1 MKLFGVFGIVLL
13 PIISHAL
20 SSAPSNTVQAA
31 NELGGLETDFV
42 ERNATPTQVAATK
55 TLALSGVQT
64 SANGKAE
71 TTPSTTPSTTSS
83 SSYNYSY
90 IVALSGHDG
99 SITHYYVSYSD
110 PYVSGAVG
118 VGHSEPMGTST
129 PTPAL
134 SSDCTLAYPGL
145 LSILGIDLGLRLNL
159 LFLGIDACV
168 AL

>member
-1 MKLFGVFGIVLL
+1 MKLFGVFGIALL

-20 SSAPSNTVQAA
+20 SSAPSNSVHV
-31 NELGGLETDFV
+31 NGELDGLEADYV
-42 ERNATPTQVAATK
+42 ERIAMPTQVAATK
-55 TLALSGVQT
+55 SLPQSGVHT

-71 TTPSTTPSTTSS
+71 TTPTITSNTSS
-83 SSYNYSY
+83 SYSYSY

-110 PYVSGAVG
+110 PYASGAVG

-129 PTPAL
+129 PTPA
-134 SSDCTLAYPGL
+134 SSFDCTLAYPGL